1 MRIKPMWTLGL
12 TRKRLGALL
21 AVPML
26 ALGADV
32 ETTAMRDA
40 RALASC
46 IKAADLECILSF
58 QYQPNPGAQT
68 STSRA
73 DQIADI
79 QSRYGHAESGP
90 PLVEFAIGGPSPEF
104 SGESKRFIFMPY
116 SKQYWMPGV
125 SVAAS
130 GFLIG
135 VSLDNGRTWKFV
147 DNWRGTED
155 AVRLVYQGYAGQPP
169 IPKVG
174 EMTIGHAPALMPK

>member
-1 MRIKPMWTLGL
+1 MISLHVL
-12 TRKRLGALL
+12 SLCAARKRLGALL

-46 IKAADLECILSF
+46 IKAADLECTLSF
-58 QYQPNPGAQT
+58 QYQPNPAAQT

-73 DQIADI
+73 DLISDI
-79 QSRYGHAESGP
+79 QSRYGHSESGA
-90 PLVEFAIGGPSPEF
+90 PLVEFAIAAPSPEF
-104 SGESKRFIFMPY
+104 SGESKRFIFIPY
-116 SKQYWMPGV
+116 DKQYWMPGV
-125 SVAAS
+125 SVLAP

-135 VSLDNGRTWKFV
+135 VSLDNGGTWKFI

-174 EMTIGHAPALMPK
+174 GMTLGHAPALMPK